1 MFAKRQVHVYNHVDI
16 NFNNLQYIY
25 MYIRDIYQQTS
36 CQQLFQSIE
45 IVMWFIGFLRGGNGK
60 ASCPQNRPE
69 DSGKAHLDDIC

>member
-1 MFAKRQVHVYNHVDI
+1 
-16 NFNNLQYIY
+16 